1 MNRYAANI
9 DTSNVLYS
17 PRVRATVT
25 NMSIRNK
32 YTMMSFLLSSESHVF
47 LFRIALPLKI
57 PYTLV
62 TVRGVA
68 EY

>member
-25 NMSIRNK
+25 NMSIRIK
-32 YTMMSFLLSSESHVF
+32 YTMV
-47 LFRIALPLKI
+47 
-57 PYTLV
+57 
-62 TVRGVA
+62 
-68 EY
+68 